1 MLVASFCCVPKS
13 PWQVSI
19 CELSNHT
26 SSTNSRVPRARVLG
40 QSQSPPANLP
50 QGQGRSFRHRVLG
63 CMAVQSWDCLQ
74 SSSFLCYPRRCY
86 LCTIWDS
93 QPGLIL
99 QHIEPPRGWSFDASE
114 LALEAW
120 LRLELFVAGSF
131 THLQTWHFSKSHK
144 MFLHKMSS
152 LTFLTQWLY
161 STMIIDPVLS
171 IRKLKHK
178 EIK

>member
-1 MLVASFCCVPKS
+1 MFQKVLDRWAYVNSATIP
-13 PWQVSI
+13 
-19 CELSNHT
+19 

-50 QGQGRSFRHRVLG
+50 QGQGRSLRHRVLG

-74 SSSFLCYPRRCY
+74 SCSFFCYPRRCY

-99 QHIEPPRGWSFDASE
+99 QHIRATSGLVLWRVRACLRSLASIRAVCGWLLYLHICKHDIFP
-114 LALEAW
+114 
-120 LRLELFVAGSF
+120 
-131 THLQTWHFSKSHK
+131 SHTK
-144 MFLHKMSS
+144 CFLHKMSS
-152 LTFLTQWLY
+152 LKFLTQWVY

-171 IRKLKHK
+171 MRKLKHK

>member
-1 MLVASFCCVPKS
+1 MLEASFCCVPKS

-19 CELSNHT
+19 RELSNHT

-50 QGQGRSFRHRVLG
+50 QGQGRSLRHRVLG

-74 SSSFLCYPRRCY
+74 SSSFFCYPRRCY

-99 QHIEPPRGWSFDASE
+99 QHIRATSGLVLWRVRACLRSLASIGAVCGWLLYAYANMTFFQVTQNVFTQNE
-114 LALEAW
+114 LTNVPNTTTL
-120 LRLELFVAGSF
+120 
-131 THLQTWHFSKSHK
+131 
-144 MFLHKMSS
+144 
-152 LTFLTQWLY
+152 
-161 STMIIDPVLS
+161 
-171 IRKLKHK
+171 
-178 EIK
+178 